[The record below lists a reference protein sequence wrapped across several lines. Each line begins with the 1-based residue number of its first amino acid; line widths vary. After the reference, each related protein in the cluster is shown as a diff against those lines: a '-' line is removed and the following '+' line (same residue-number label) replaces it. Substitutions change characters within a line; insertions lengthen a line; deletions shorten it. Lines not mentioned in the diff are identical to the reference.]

1 MALAPLRSVVELDL
15 TDAVTLHEATEV
27 DVGHGAEVEEGT
39 LLDTGPFKGLLLP
52 ASTRIIEQAAATG
65 VQATYLLQLQM
76 GTVARPG
83 MTATV
88 IRATVEESW
97 TREIELT
104 AVELPRS
111 VFIACT
117 AVDVPLNR

>member
-1 MALAPLRSVVELDL
+1 MALAPLRSTVEFDL
-15 TDAVTLHEATEV
+15 TDVVTLHQAQEHE
-27 DVGHGAEVEEGT
+27 VGHGAETEEDAP
-39 LLDTGPFKGLLLP
+39 LDTGPFKGLLLP
-52 ASTRIIEQAAATG
+52 ASTRIIEQAAARG
-65 VQATYLLQLQM
+65 AQATYMLQLEM

-88 IRATVEESW
+88 VRDTTEESW

-111 VFIACT
+111 VFVACT
-117 AVDVPLNR
+117 AVDVPLNQ